1 MGEMLDAPMPSG
13 GLPGE
18 AGGQANEG
26 TVPVGGPAVI
36 APSCGRASIHVID
49 YMTRLQPFLFP

>member
-18 AGGQANEG
+18 AGGQVNEG
-26 TVPVGGPAVI
+26 TVPVGGTAVI
-36 APSCGRASIHVID
+36 APSRGRAPMHVID
-49 YMTRLQPFLFP
+49 YMTRLQPFLSP

>member
-18 AGGQANEG
+18 AGGQVNEG
-26 TVPVGGPAVI
+26 TVPVG
-36 APSCGRASIHVID
+36 APLSSPRHAAG
-49 YMTRLQPFLFP
+49 LQCM